1 MDFRFSEEEEAF
13 RKEVREFLQKEW
25 TITDWDP
32 DIPEHWDAAKEF
44 EKKLAAKGW
53 LTMAWPEAYGGQ
65 NADVMHQLV
74 FRDEMAYHGAPI
86 LNGQGIYMVGPCL
99 MMHGTEEQKKRFLPP
114 MSNCEVVWCQGFSE
128 PDAGSD
134 LASLKTR
141 AVKDGDDY
149 VINGQKIWTS
159 EAHRG
164 DWIHLMART
173 DPDAPKHKGIS
184 YFLIDMKSPGITISP
199 IVNMTGRAGF
209 YEVYLDNVRV
219 PKENLVGQENQG
231 WYVAMTTLAFERSA
245 IGFATQATHTLERLG
260 QYAKDTK
267 LNGNSLFDDPSVRRK
282 FANMATEIE
291 VARLLSYRVAWM
303 AARGLIPSCEA
314 SVAKVFTTE
323 LQQRLANF
331 GMQLMGL
338 RGQLREDSKWVAL
351 EGEIAY
357 EYLWTV
363 GVTIY
368 AGSNEIQRNIIA
380 TRGLGLPRQ

>member
-1 MDFRFSEEEEAF
+1 MDFRFTEEEEAF
-13 RKEVREFLQKEW
+13 RQEVREFLQKEW
-25 TITDWDP
+25 TIDDWDP

-65 NADVMHQLV
+65 NAPIMHQLV
-74 FRDEMAYHGAPI
+74 FRDEMAYHGAPV
-86 LNGQGIYMVGPCL
+86 LDGQGVYMVGPCL
-99 MMHGTEEQKKRFLPP
+99 MMHGTEEQKKRFLQPIA
-114 MSNCEVVWCQGFSE
+114 NCEVVWVQGFSE

-134 LASLKTR
+134 LANIKTR

-149 VINGQKIWTS
+149 VLNGQKIWCS

-164 DWIHLMART
+164 DWIHLMGRT
-173 DPDAPKHKGIS
+173 DPEAPKHKGIS
-184 YFLIDMKSPGITISP
+184 YFLADMKTPGISINP

-219 PKENLVGQENQG
+219 PKDNLIGQENQG
-231 WYVAMTTLAFERSA
+231 WYVAMTTLAFERTA
-245 IGFATQATHTLERLG
+245 IGFATQARRFLDSLIEW
-260 QYAKDTK
+260 AKDTK
-267 LNGNSLFDDPSVRRK
+267 LNGRSLYEDPAVRRK
-282 FANMATEIE
+282 FATMAVEIEIAKLLGYRVSWMAT
-291 VARLLSYRVAWM
+291 
-303 AARGLIPSCEA
+303 RGLIPNYEA

-323 LQQRLANF
+323 LQQRLANT
-331 GMQLMGL
+331 GMQLLGL
-338 RGQLREDSKWVAL
+338 TGQLREGSKWAAL

-357 EYLWTV
+357 QYLWTI
-363 GVTIY
+363 GTTIY